1 MAFALCVL
9 PVGFRALSMGEVAEK
24 AMAAVGEVA
33 EKAMAAVV
41 AKVEAAQ
48 EVEAQAAVGTPR
60 CENMKRLRRCS

>member
-1 MAFALCVL
+1 VKAVAVKA
-9 PVGFRALSMGEVAEK
+9 VADRAE
-24 AMAAVGEVA
+24 AMAVGEVA